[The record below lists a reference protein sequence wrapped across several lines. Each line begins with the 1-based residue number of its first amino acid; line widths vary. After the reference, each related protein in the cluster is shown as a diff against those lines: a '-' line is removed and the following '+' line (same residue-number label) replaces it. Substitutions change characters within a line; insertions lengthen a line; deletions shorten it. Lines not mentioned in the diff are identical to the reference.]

1 MKILSHCRGVFDHF
15 FRPPLAR
22 YFSSVGLIACKYQ
35 NHIPSCHALQL
46 PMALLSVEAIITL
59 ILGVP
64 SLIVATLTL
73 WEARRSRLQAR
84 GTPSCLG

>member
-1 MKILSHCRGVFDHF
+1 
-15 FRPPLAR
+15 
-22 YFSSVGLIACKYQ
+22 
-35 NHIPSCHALQL
+35 
-46 PMALLSVEAIITL
+46 MALLSVEAIITL

-84 GTPSCLG
+84 GTPSCPG